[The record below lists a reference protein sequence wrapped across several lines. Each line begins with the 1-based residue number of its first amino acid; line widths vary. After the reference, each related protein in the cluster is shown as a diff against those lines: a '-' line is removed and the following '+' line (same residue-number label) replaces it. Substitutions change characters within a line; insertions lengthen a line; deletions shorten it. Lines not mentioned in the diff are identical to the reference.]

1 MTNGHRSHSDPNID
15 SGESF
20 ASALDQIADLREFED
35 YSESFLEIDNYP
47 LYQNALKELE
57 DHSIPYRMMRTE
69 LVNCSSDIEYLAKLH
84 CIRLAF
90 QLLFKDDVT
99 SKWVA
104 DTGRQVL
111 TDLLCLGDKD
121 PKDFLVG

>member
-1 MTNGHRSHSDPNID
+1 M
-15 SGESF
+15 
-20 ASALDQIADLREFED
+20 
-35 YSESFLEIDNYP
+35 
-47 LYQNALKELE
+47 KELE